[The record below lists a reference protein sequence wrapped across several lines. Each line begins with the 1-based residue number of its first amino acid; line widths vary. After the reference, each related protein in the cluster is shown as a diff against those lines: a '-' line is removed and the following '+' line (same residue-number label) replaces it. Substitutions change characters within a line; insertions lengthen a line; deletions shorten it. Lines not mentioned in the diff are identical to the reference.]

1 MTRTIFATGGAFALA
16 ATITLAAQTPP
27 PPTQRPAPP
36 SPGTTVQADPN
47 TVTLTGCLKAWD
59 AATTGLPP
67 GPANGRFLLTSVE
80 ATAAGATT
88 PGMATKPAPSATQ
101 YIVTASAG
109 VNLTAH
115 VNHKVRIAG
124 TTMPAFAPEPRPA
137 DAKPEAMPAA
147 KPGDPAMPSPAAA
160 SAWKSLNAT
169 SVSMVSATCPTA
181 TSE

>member
-1 MTRTIFATGGAFALA
+1 MTRSIFATGGALALA

-27 PPTQRPAPP
+27 PPTQRPAPS

-67 GPANGRFLLTSVE
+67 GPANGRFLLTNIE
-80 ATAAGATT
+80 ATAAGGTT
-88 PGMATKPAPSATQ
+88 PGMATAAAPTATQ
-101 YIVTASAG
+101 YIVTASTG

-124 TTMPAFAPEPRPA
+124 TTMPTFTPDPRPA
-137 DAKPEAMPAA
+137 DAKPEV

-160 SAWKSLNAT
+160 SAWKALNAT